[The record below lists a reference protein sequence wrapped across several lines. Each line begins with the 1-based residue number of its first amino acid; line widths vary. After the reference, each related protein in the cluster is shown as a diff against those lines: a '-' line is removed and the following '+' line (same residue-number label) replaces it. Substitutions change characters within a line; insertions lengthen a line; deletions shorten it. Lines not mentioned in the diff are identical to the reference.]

1 MPLAIYV
8 PDEFVNEEI
17 MKHFLCLLLF
27 VLGTPAIAQVS
38 VLRPIAVINAAPL
51 AATVTSSAVHIM
63 YLDNVGVQFVWSG
76 TPTCTLNVL
85 VSNQTTLGSNPPTPV
100 SGSFTT
106 LTLTGVT
113 NPAGSAGTFWI
124 DLNQLGAEWVEVQ
137 YASCSGSGTLSA
149 YLSAKAV

>member
-1 MPLAIYV
+1 MT
-8 PDEFVNEEI
+8 
-17 MKHFLCLLLF
+17 MKRLWCLLF
-27 VLGTPAIAQVS
+27 FFAAMPAIAQVQ

-63 YLDNVGVQFVWSG
+63 YLDNIGIQFVWTG

-85 VSNQTTLGSNPPTPV
+85 VSNQTAVGSNPPTPV
-100 SGSFTT
+100 SSSFTT

-113 NPAGSAGTFWI
+113 NPSGSSGTFWI
-124 DLNQLGAEWVEVQ
+124 DLNQLGAEWIEAQ

-149 YLSAKAV
+149 YLSAKKV